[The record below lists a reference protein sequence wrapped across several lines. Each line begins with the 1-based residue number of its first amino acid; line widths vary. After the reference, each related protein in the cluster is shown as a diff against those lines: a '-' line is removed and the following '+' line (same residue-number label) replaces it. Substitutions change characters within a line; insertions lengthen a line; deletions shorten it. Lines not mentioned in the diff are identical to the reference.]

1 MEQDLIGAQALQ
13 QVSEKTRQRLDL
25 LDDTLQAPA
34 EQTDESSTVM
44 GASNLVFSQI
54 AALLFEELPSESSR
68 RVYRNTFQQWE
79 QFALHNNLN
88 VMDLF
93 YRNIKGFLYSRNLSY
108 KTRVSR
114 KSHMQRLLRMASYRD
129 PSFGIHYIQ
138 LRDLKIQRTSSD
150 SSPRRKPRL
159 LSRKECRKLLSV
171 WKNDDTDK
179 GIRNY
184 AVICLLLYAAVRNAE
199 LVGLRWEDLNWD
211 AQTLTVCR
219 GNERQICILS
229 ILDTTSETLN
239 SLRRLQ
245 DAQKSVR
252 SYRDIP
258 YRHIFPALSTGKNAR
273 FQPGKDVHTSPQT
286 IRVIVKQTAEKA
298 GLGHLSSLDLRFTS
312 RNMFSKA
319 GVSRA
324 GNSSSADS

>member
-1 MEQDLIGAQALQ
+1 M
-13 QVSEKTRQRLDL
+13 
-25 LDDTLQAPA
+25 
-34 EQTDESSTVM
+34 DESSL
-44 GASNLVFSQI
+44 AFSQI

-79 QFALHNNLN
+79 QFALQKNLN

-93 YRNIKGFLYSRNLSY
+93 YGNIKCFLYSRNLSY

-129 PSFGIHYIQ
+129 SSFGIHYIQ

-150 SSPRRKPRL
+150 SSPRRKPRV

-199 LVGLRWEDLNWD
+199 LVGLQWEDLNWD
-211 AQTLTVCR
+211 AQTLSICR
-219 GNERQICILS
+219 GSERQVCIL
-229 ILDTTSETLN
+229 DATSETLS

-245 DAQKSVR
+245 DAQESVR
-252 SYRDIP
+252 VLRDMP

-298 GLGHLSSLDLRFTS
+298 GLGQLSSLDLRYTS
-312 RNMFSKA
+312 RSMFSKA

-324 GNSSSADS
+324 GNSSSVDS